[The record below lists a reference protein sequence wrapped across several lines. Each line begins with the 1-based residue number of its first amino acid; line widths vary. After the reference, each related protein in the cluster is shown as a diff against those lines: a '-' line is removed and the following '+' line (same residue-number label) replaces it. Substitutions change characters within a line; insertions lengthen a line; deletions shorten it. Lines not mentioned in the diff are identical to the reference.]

1 MFNRLSNR
9 NAARWVKHGAL
20 LSAALVAIAPLQPA
34 LAKRA
39 APVAIAPADFATE
52 LRRGVGED
60 LAGVYAARSYRPIW
74 LTASGTLDPA
84 ARTLVALADTAWI
97 DEVDPATFPRAE
109 LAEALTRLDSDTSP
123 AARARAEAALSRT
136 FVDLVLAMRKAP
148 AAGMTYE
155 HDLLR
160 PQLPRRADALWAA
173 ANAPSLVDYV
183 SAMQWMH
190 PLYGQLRQAALAQ
203 ASDPDQLDPA
213 VRTNLE
219 RLRALPAPGKGRTIL
234 VDAANARLWMYEG
247 DRPVDSMKVVV
258 GKPELQTPMYA
269 GYVRYAILN
278 PYWNV
283 PEDLV
288 AGKIAANAVS
298 RGPSYLRTAG
308 YQVLSDWSS
317 EATPVDPAKIDWRQV
332 ASGAENVRVR
342 QLPGAANAMGVVKFE
357 FPNKYG
363 IYLHDTPDKQLMLK
377 DQRQFSS
384 GCVRLEDAPRLG
396 RWLFQGPMPAV
407 SSEPEQKVDLP
418 AIVPV
423 YITYL
428 TARVEAGRIAL
439 GPDPYGRDGFQ
450 GPALASISGTS
461 TSAARK

>member
-39 APVAIAPADFATE
+39 APVVIAPADFATE

-84 ARTLVALADTAWI
+84 ARSLVALADTAWI
-97 DEVDPATFPRAE
+97 DEVDPATFPRDD
-109 LAEALTRLDSDTSP
+109 LADALTRLDSDMSP

-183 SAMQWMH
+183 SAMHWMH
-190 PLYGQLRQAALAQ
+190 PLYAQLRQAALAQ

-258 GKPELQTPMYA
+258 GKPETQTPMYA

-283 PEDLV
+283 PDNLV
-288 AGKIAANAVS
+288 QSRIAGNVVS
-298 RGPSYLRTAG
+298 RGPAYLRNAG
-308 YQVLSDWSS
+308 YQVLADWS
-317 EATPVDPAKIDWRQV
+317 ADPAPLDPTQVDWRAV
-332 ASGAENVRVR
+332 ASGQQEVRVR
-342 QLPGAANAMGVVKFE
+342 QLPGAGNAMGKVKFE
-357 FPNKYG
+357 FPNPLG
-363 IYLHDTPDKQLMLK
+363 IYLHDTPEKQLMLK
-377 DQRQFSS
+377 DARQFSN
-384 GCVRLEDAPRLG
+384 GCVRLEDAERLG
-396 RWLFQGPMPAV
+396 RWLFAGSLPAV
-407 SSEPEQKVDLP
+407 GSAPEQKVDLP
-418 AIVPV
+418 ELVPV

-428 TARVEAGRIAL
+428 TAQVEGGRIAL
-439 GPDPYGRDGFQ
+439 GRDPYGRDARAGV
-450 GPALASISGTS
+450 LASSAGTTVAS
-461 TSAARK
+461 K